1 MFALC
6 RGLESAADVALSVV
20 VGAFTGRV
28 ARSIYCAVVS
38 ECQRIG
44 DQPMP
49 VTSVRLEDELHSRL
63 ERLAKRERRTRGWVI
78 NEALRRYLEQEELR
92 AERYRQTLE
101 ALAEIEAGAPTVD
114 GEIVREWIASWGTDD
129 EKPVP
134 RIDNR

>member
-1 MFALC
+1 
-6 RGLESAADVALSVV
+6 
-20 VGAFTGRV
+20 
-28 ARSIYCAVVS
+28 
-38 ECQRIG
+38 
-44 DQPMP
+44 MP